1 MAIDYDGLI
10 TQGLAKQISEKI
22 REAIIE
28 GRLQVDVR
36 LPTEQELAGRFN
48 VSRPTIREALKR
60 LAAQNLIHSRRGPAG
75 GTFVN
80 RPTRDEARLAVANA
94 ATLLLSM
101 GEFALPDVAEARQSI
116 ELACCRLAAERR
128 SDEQL
133 AALAAE
139 VQRQR
144 ESGLPDEE
152 FCTSDVRFHRMLV
165 ESGGNPALSFAAACV
180 LDSLQPALKLA
191 IFRYRD
197 RRQVAAQ
204 HERIVRALKVRDA
217 DAACT
222 ALTSYMNELR
232 KQYRKAQKPGADAVG
247 KRNASLRSA

>member
-10 TQGLAKQISEKI
+10 TQGLARQISEKI
-22 REAIIE
+22 RGAIIE
-28 GRLQVDVR
+28 GRLQVDER
-36 LPTEQELAGRFN
+36 LPTEQELAARFN

-80 RPTRDEARLAVANA
+80 RPTRDEARLTVANA

-101 GEFALPDVAEARQSI
+101 GEFALPDVAEARQTI

-133 AALAAE
+133 NALAAE
-139 VQRQR
+139 VERQR
-144 ESGLPDEE
+144 KPDLSDEE
-152 FCTSDVRFHRMLV
+152 FCASDVRFHRVLV
-165 ESGGNPALSFAAACV
+165 ESGGNPALSFAAAGV
-180 LDSLQPALKLA
+180 LDSLQPALNLA

-204 HERIVRALKVRDA
+204 HDRIVRALKAREA
-217 DAACT
+217 ETACT
-222 ALTSYMNELR
+222 ALTSYMNDLR
-232 KQYRKAQKPGADAVG
+232 KQYRKAQQPAHAAGG
-247 KRNASLRSA
+247 KRSEPPRNA